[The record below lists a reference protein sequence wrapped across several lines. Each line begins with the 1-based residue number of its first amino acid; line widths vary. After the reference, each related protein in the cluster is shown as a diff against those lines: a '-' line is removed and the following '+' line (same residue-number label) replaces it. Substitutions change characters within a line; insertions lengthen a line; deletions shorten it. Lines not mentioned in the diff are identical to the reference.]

1 LEGLV
6 CDFLDPKLDLTGA
19 RLLCV
24 TTTPTALLVRGRLLL
39 ARVVVSRTA
48 IALLLRR
55 RRLLAAALARAA
67 HESAE
72 RCSRH
77 SDTVSLWML
86 CRGLDLK
93 R

>member
-55 RRLLAAALARAA
+55 RLLAAALARAA